1 MKKFWLSLA
10 VSLMLTS
17 GSVGLAQEVSDVEQ
31 MPEPPVVHEHLL
43 PAHEH
48 TWQCEETEAEP
59 VQIICILDRSG
70 SMQNLTSD
78 TIGGYNSFI
87 AKQKE
92 EPGQAEV
99 TTVLFDDQYEK
110 LLDAVDL
117 NEVPEMTSKE
127 YFARGSTA
135 LLDAVGRTLMDTAGK
150 MEKDTV
156 CPAKRRVIV
165 LIMTD
170 GLENASREYKREAVK
185 SMIEEATDEY
195 GWNFIFM
202 GANIDSVAE
211 AGALGISS
219 NYAMDYAADA
229 EGINESFDRMGKA
242 AQSVR
247 TSGTVDEDWK
257 N

>member
-1 MKKFWLSLA
+1 MKKFWLGMALA
-10 VSLMLTS
+10 MLLTS
-17 GSVGLAQEVSDVEQ
+17 NHPVFANEAPDA
-31 MPEPPVVHEHLL
+31 EPKTEPQVVHEHYL
-43 PAHEH
+43 PAHKH

-70 SMQNLTSD
+70 SMQHLTSD

-110 LLDAVDL
+110 FLDAVDL
-117 NEVPEMTSKE
+117 KEVPEITSKE
-127 YFARGSTA
+127 YYARGSTA

-150 MEKDTV
+150 MEANSV

-165 LIMTD
+165 MIMTD
-170 GLENASREYKREAVK
+170 GLENASHEYKQSAVK
-185 SMIEEATDEY
+185 AMIEEATNEY

-211 AGALGISS
+211 AESIGIRG

-229 EGINESFDRMGKA
+229 EGVSDSFERMGRA

-247 TSGTVDEDWK
+247 ASGSVSEEWK